1 MKNGWKKSTI
11 GDIGRVFNGNS
22 ISESKKKTHFEGLDK
37 GVPYIG
43 TKDVGFN
50 HEIEYES
57 GVKIPDGKQDGFKL
71 APPNTVLVCAEGG
84 SAGRK
89 IAHTDREVFFG
100 NKLFAICPTPPVD
113 SRFVFY
119 YCLAED
125 FTEQFKGAMA
135 GLIGGVS
142 LNKFKDISIS
152 IPPLLEQQRIVAM
165 LDKSF
170 IAIAIAKANAEKNL
184 QNARALLE
192 SQLQSVF
199 TQRGP
204 KWVEKPL
211 VELCDPTRVI
221 TYGVIKLGQEILD
234 GVPCLRTSN
243 VRWLRIDTEG
253 IKKIAPSLS
262 SEYSRTI
269 LRGGE
274 VLVNVRGTLG
284 GVAVVPPEMAGWNVS
299 REVAVVPVDH
309 SKVNPVF
316 LSYLIGSGVSQ
327 QWLGGVKKGATYVGI
342 NIEDLRLL
350 PVSAPTMD
358 KQLEIISQLETL
370 QASTQRL
377 ESIYQQK
384 LNDFEELKKSI
395 LQKAFNGE
403 LAGAC
408 S

>member
-1 MKNGWKKSTI
+1 MKVGWKKSTI

-89 IAHTDREVFFG
+89 IAYTDREVFFG
-100 NKLFAICPTPPVD
+100 NKLFAICPTPPID

-125 FTEQFKGAMA
+125 FKEQFKSAMA

-142 LNKFKDISIS
+142 LSKFKDISIS
-152 IPPLLEQQRIVAM
+152 IPPLPEQQRIIAM

-170 IAIAIAKANAEKNL
+170 IAFAITKANAEKNL

-199 TQRGP
+199 TQHGP

-211 VELCDPTRVI
+211 VELCDPARVI

-284 GVAVVPPEMAGWNVS
+284 GVAVVTPQMAGWNVS

-309 SKVNPVF
+309 SKVNPIF

-327 QWLGGVKKGATYVGI
+327 QWLGGVKKGTAYVGI

-358 KQLEIISQLETL
+358 EQLKIISKLETL
-370 QASTQRL
+370 QSSTQRL

-384 LNDFEELKKSI
+384 LNDLEELKKSV
-395 LQKAFNGE
+395 LHKGFNGE
-403 LAGAC
+403 LAGVC